1 MKQIFVKCAC
11 CDGNG
16 TAPLS
21 NPLSKTLSAIKQSH
35 PCTATE
41 IYKRLKAPK
50 LDRSA
55 VNQRVKKLMRLGF
68 VKSQK
73 SPRSLRVYWPV

>member
-11 CDGNG
+11 CDGFG

-21 NPLSKTLSAIKQSH
+21 KPLQATLSAILQSF
-35 PCTATE
+35 PCTASE
-41 IYKRLKAPK
+41 VYERFKNPK

-55 VNQRVKKLMRLGF
+55 ANQRLKKLERIGF
-68 VKSQK
+68 IKSKKVK
-73 SPRSLRVYWPV
+73 RSLRVYWPV